1 MPDARAAVDPAAV
14 VLAPADGGHA
24 ELAARLIH
32 ATDPHLF
39 DFWFD
44 RDRALAWRYFADQWP
59 RAGGVFSFV
68 HATAARAGDA
78 LLGIEHGLDARAQ
91 RAQWAHTLP
100 ATKAFLSEHA
110 FAHLLDA
117 FRWMPFVIPPIPDD
131 AYYVQHLAVAPE
143 LRGRGVGARL
153 LEHAFARAACGGYRS
168 VQLDVVADGPAA
180 RFYRRLGMEVVSETR
195 VPRLEADYA
204 VPAHWRMRKLLAA

>member
-1 MPDARAAVDPAAV
+1 MQDPAA

-24 ELAARLIH
+24 QLAARLIYD
-32 ATDPHLF
+32 TDPHMF

-44 RDRALAWRYFADQWP
+44 RDRELAQAYFADQWP
-59 RAGGVFSFV
+59 RAGGIFSFV
-68 HATAARAGDA
+68 HATAACERGE

-100 ATKAFLSEHA
+100 ATKALLSEKA

-117 FRWMPFVIPPIPDD
+117 FRWMPFLIPPIPDD

-143 LRGRGVGARL
+143 LRRRGVGARL
-153 LEHAFARAACGGYRS
+153 LEHAFAKAAVGGYRS
-168 VQLDVVADGPAA
+168 VHLDVVAAGPAA
-180 RFYRRLGMEVVSETR
+180 RFYRRMGMQIVSETR
-195 VPRLEADYA
+195 VPWLEAEYG
-204 VPAHWRMRKLLAA
+204 VPAHWRMRQVLA